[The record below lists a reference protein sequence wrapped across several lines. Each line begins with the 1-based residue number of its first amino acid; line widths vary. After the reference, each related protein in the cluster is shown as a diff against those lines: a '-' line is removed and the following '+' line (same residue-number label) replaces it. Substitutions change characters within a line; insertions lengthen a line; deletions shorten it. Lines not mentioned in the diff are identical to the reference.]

1 MPERMIRSTERA
13 DALQFAGGVDRWR
26 DFVAVKVLHFG
37 ERTYLVF
44 GIHRGSLAPGR
55 PDERLVVAFAS
66 GQGVGGGFQA
76 ESRQGLGDR
85 DGKSVVSGKSVTIR
99 VDIRGRRFI
108 IQKSDRS
115 IYSNIL

>member
-44 GIHRGSLAPGR
+44 GIHRGSLATGR
-55 PDERLVVAFAS
+55 PDERLVVAFAY
-66 GQGVGGGFQA
+66 GQGAGGGFQA
-76 ESRQGLGDR
+76 QSRHGLGARLAVGLAGFFDTCLEGIDSPKLGTAICR
-85 DGKSVVSGKSVTIR
+85 ER
-99 VDIRGRRFI
+99 LF
-108 IQKSDRS
+108 
-115 IYSNIL
+115 